1 MLEVG
6 WSELLVIAIVLIVV
20 VGPKDLP
27 KMLRTFGSFMRK
39 ARGMASDFQAQFND
53 ALKEAELDEIR
64 KSIDEVRGLNPRNAI
79 RDALDPLRKAGED
92 VRRELNQSEAEI
104 KAKAASASATPAVTP
119 APAAAPAK
127 VELPEPAMSL
137 PQAAPEVA
145 KPVPVEPAAVPA
157 AAAALAA
164 RPPVAKRPVAKP
176 RAAKPAPDAAAPA
189 KPAPDAA
196 PATKAAKAPK
206 PKPKPAKASA

>member
-27 KMLRTFGSFMRK
+27 KMLRTFGSMMRK
-39 ARGMASDFQAQFND
+39 ARGMASDFQSQFND
-53 ALKEAELDEIR
+53 ALKEAELDELR

-104 KAKAASASATPAVTP
+104 RAKAAASATPPPA
-119 APAAAPAK
+119 APAAAAA
-127 VELPEPAMSL
+127 VTLPETTMAL
-137 PQAAPEVA
+137 PQSAPVVAAP
-145 KPVPVEPAAVPA
+145 KPVEAPVAPAPSAMP

-164 RPPVAKRPVAKP
+164 NPPVAKRPAK
-176 RAAKPAPDAAAPA
+176 AAAAGEPKA
-189 KPAPDAA
+189 KAA
-196 PATKAAKAPK
+196 PKAER
-206 PKPKPAKASA
+206 KPAKAPATAAKAKA